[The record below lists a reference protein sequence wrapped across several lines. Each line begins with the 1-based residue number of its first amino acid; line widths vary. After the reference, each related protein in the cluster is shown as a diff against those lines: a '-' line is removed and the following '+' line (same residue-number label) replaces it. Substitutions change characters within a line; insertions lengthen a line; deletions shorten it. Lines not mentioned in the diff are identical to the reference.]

1 MADSKT
7 TSVPLTDPYAPQPT
21 LWQRH
26 PQLGWA
32 LAVFALTVVLTY
44 VSFPPVSTGEFA
56 FAFAVPAVLW
66 AYRAPPFKIFALSV
80 LGAQAVAWTSL
91 LGWLHHVTWAGLFL
105 LGPFIGVLIGLWY
118 LAVWW
123 MMPRLRGHQ
132 VIVRIIALLGLA
144 GLWVVLE
151 WVRGI
156 IFSGFPWLPLAAS
169 QWQRPFMLQVSAYA
183 GAWAVSF
190 VLMVFNLGVAAY
202 AHRIFFEGATG
213 LRKRSPEFTI
223 TLLVLIGSTFPFLAD
238 TLNQQRQKIL
248 RVALVQ
254 PYIPQGEKWDGA
266 KADEIMHTIEKTTFD
281 ANEASSPDVIFWPEA
296 SVPWALKKDPS
307 MDAWVGSVA
316 RHTRKPL
323 LLGAVAV
330 DNPGAAGEL
339 WRNGAFVVDP
349 KEGVL
354 SPSYAKRHLVPF
366 GEYIPLRP
374 VFGWLEKFVPIGGD
388 FIPGDSAQPLP
399 VKVGTVTVPV
409 GVLICYEDLFPSL
422 ALESARAGAEVLAVL
437 TNDAWYGEGGAA
449 TQHAAHSVLRAV
461 ETRRPVIRCGNGGWS
476 GWIDEFGNIRDTA
489 RDENESIFFRG
500 HKTVKV
506 TRDQRW
512 VGRSSAYMQ
521 NGDWFVPLCVAFSV
535 LAYVAVLVLRPPPK
549 RTDGETAF

>member
-21 LWQRH
+21 LWQRKPH
-26 PQLGWA
+26 LGWA
-32 LAVFALTVVLTY
+32 LGVFVLTVVLTY
-44 VSFPPVSTGEFA
+44 ISFPPVSAGEFA

-66 AYRAPPFKIFALSV
+66 AYRAPPFKLFALSV
-80 LGAQAVAWTSL
+80 LGAQVVAWTLL
-91 LGWLHHVTWAGLFL
+91 LGWLHHVTWGGLFL
-105 LGPFIGVLIGLWY
+105 LGPFIGLLIGLWY

-123 MMPRLRGHQ
+123 MVPRLRGHQ
-132 VIVRIIALLGLA
+132 VIVRIIAVFGLA

-151 WVRGI
+151 WVRAI
-156 IFSGFPWLPLAAS
+156 VFSGFPWLPLAAS

-266 KADEIMHTIEKTTFD
+266 KADEIMHTIEKITFD
-281 ANEASSPDVIFWPEA
+281 ANEAGSPDVIFWPEA

-316 RHTRKPL
+316 RHTGKPL

-330 DNPGAAGEL
+330 DNPGAATEL

-354 SPSYAKRHLVPF
+354 SPSYAKQHLVPF

-388 FIPGDSAQPLP
+388 FIPGESTQPLP
-399 VKVGTVTVPV
+399 VKVGTGTVPV

-422 ALESARAGAEVLAVL
+422 ALARARAGAEVLAVL

-489 RDENESIFFRG
+489 RDENGSIFFRG

-512 VGRSSAYMQ
+512 VGRSSAYTE
-521 NGDWFVPLCVAFSV
+521 NGDWFVPLCVVFSV

>member
-7 TSVPLTDPYAPQPT
+7 ASVPLPDPYAIPLT
-21 LWQRH
+21 LWQRRPH
-26 PQLGWA
+26 LGWA

-91 LGWLHHVTWAGLFL
+91 LGWLHHVTWGGLFL
-105 LGPFIGVLIGLWY
+105 LGPFIGLLIGLWY

-132 VIVRIIALLGLA
+132 VIVRIMALFGLA

-151 WVRGI
+151 WVRAT
-156 IFSGFPWLPLAAS
+156 IFCGFPWLPLAAS
-169 QWQRPFMLQVSAYA
+169 QWQRPFMLQVAAYT
-183 GAWAVSF
+183 GAWSVSF
-190 VLMVFNLGVAAY
+190 VLMVFNLGIAAY
-202 AHRIFFEGATG
+202 AHRIFFERATG
-213 LRKRSPEFTI
+213 LRKRSPEFTL
-223 TLLVLIGSTFPFLAD
+223 TLLTLIGFTFPFLGD
-238 TLNQQRQKIL
+238 TLNQQRHRL
-248 RVALVQ
+248 MRVALVQ
-254 PYIPQGEKWDGA
+254 PYIPQGEKWDGN
-266 KADEIMHTIEKTTFD
+266 KAQEILRTIEKTTFD
-281 ANEASSPDVIFWPEA
+281 ANEAGYPDVIFWPEA
-296 SVPWALKKDPS
+296 SVPWPLKKDPQ
-307 MDAWVGSVA
+307 MDAWVESVA
-316 RHTRKPL
+316 RHTGRPL
-323 LLGAVAV
+323 LLGAVSV
-330 DNPGAAGEL
+330 DQPNTPAEL

-349 KEGVL
+349 KAGVL
-354 SPSYAKRHLVPF
+354 STDYAKRHLVPF
-366 GEYIPLRP
+366 GEYIPVRS

-388 FIPGDSAQPLP
+388 FIPGESAQPLP
-399 VKVGTVTVPV
+399 VKIGAATVPV
-409 GVLICYEDLFPSL
+409 GVLVCYEDLFPSL
-422 ALESARAGAEVLAVL
+422 ARESARAGAEVLAVL

-476 GWIDEFGNIRDTA
+476 GWIDEFGNIRDTV
-489 RDENESIFFRG
+489 RDENESIYFRG
-500 HKTVKV
+500 HKTVTV
-506 TRDQRW
+506 TRDRRW
-512 VGRSSAYMQ
+512 VGRASAYME

-535 LAYVAVLVLRPPPK
+535 LAYLAVLILRPPPK